1 MNQTDIDRQITDARI
16 AMQLAPTPELE
27 RIWAVRLV
35 DASRLRDRLLAEA
48 AEREAVDLEAA
59 VVAARMAV

>member
-1 MNQTDIDRQITDARI
+1 MTHADIDRQITDARI

-35 DASRLRDRLLAEA
+35 DAGRLKERLVAEA
-48 AEREAVDLEAA
+48 ADREAVDLEAA
-59 VVAARMAV
+59 VVAARGCA